1 MDIELLSR
9 MIGELIVD
17 HDQVGLPG
25 VGTFVAEVVP
35 ASFSDKGYTI
45 NPPYRRLSFHPSR
58 LEDQLLINYYAKA
71 NDIPIEMAK
80 LIIVQFLA
88 EFKTVLKDRKTISL
102 PGLGRLRAT
111 RENNFFFV
119 ADEDLDIYPEGFSL
133 KPVSLKTHIDTRD
146 PVHIPVESFMK
157 NALAAQNASDEFGS
171 KAEIFQNQVVAE
183 PKPAVEV
190 HFVDLQSG
198 ESVPETA
205 AVAAALT
212 VPAAVA
218 VATGSEVA
226 EEQVAEAIPAMSTV
240 VESPVETEPIVEA
253 EPAKEPAIDLAAE
266 PVAIQPEEI
275 VSVESIVEKDIQSI
289 DESALESL
297 AEPMAPVAE
306 PAAEHV
312 VETEPTAEP
321 TPEPAAEPSAEPA
334 AESVV
339 ETEPAPEPTP
349 EPSVEPVAE
358 PAAEPVVETEPAP
371 EPTPEPAAEP
381 VAESA
386 AEQQDSTPSARLVT
400 PKPLMSEEDFDKK
413 SSHWWILPVVLVALA
428 IIAFAAYI
436 ILVSVAPDFIDSIL
450 YTPEELRII
459 NY

>member
-157 NALAAQNASDEFGS
+157 NALAAQNASDELGS
-171 KAEIFQNQVVAE
+171 KAEIIQNQVAAE

-190 HFVDLQSG
+190 HFVDLQTG

-218 VATGSEVA
+218 AATGSEVA
-226 EEQVAEAIPAMSTV
+226 EEQVAEAIPVMSTV

-253 EPAKEPAIDLAAE
+253 EPVEKPAIDLNPE
-266 PVAIQPEEI
+266 PVVIQPEEI

-306 PAAEHV
+306 PAAEPV
-312 VETEPTAEP
+312 AEAET
-321 TPEPAAEPSAEPA
+321 AAEPSAEPVAELA
-334 AESVV
+334 A
-339 ETEPAPEPTP
+339 
-349 EPSVEPVAE
+349 EPVAE
-358 PAAEPVVETEPAP
+358 S
-371 EPTPEPAAEP
+371 AAEP

-386 AEQQDSTPSARLVT
+386 AEQQDLTHSAKLVT

>member
-157 NALAAQNASDEFGS
+157 NALAAQNASDELGP

-190 HFVDLQSG
+190 HFVDLQTG

-240 VESPVETEPIVEA
+240 VESPVETEPTVE
-253 EPAKEPAIDLAAE
+253 
-266 PVAIQPEEI
+266 
-275 VSVESIVEKDIQSI
+275 
-289 DESALESL
+289 
-297 AEPMAPVAE
+297 
-306 PAAEHV
+306 
-312 VETEPTAEP
+312 AEP

-381 VAESA
+381 VAEPAAEPVAATEPAAEPVAESA
-386 AEQQDSTPSARLVT
+386 AEQQDSTPSAKLVT

>member
-133 KPVSLKTHIDTRD
+133 KPVSLKTHIETRD

-157 NALAAQNASDEFGS
+157 NALAAQNASDELGP

-218 VATGSEVA
+218 AATGSEVA

-253 EPAKEPAIDLAAE
+253 EPAAEPTPEPSAEPVAEPAAE
-266 PVAIQPEEI
+266 PVAETEPT
-275 VSVESIVEKDIQSI
+275 
-289 DESALESL
+289 
-297 AEPMAPVAE
+297 AEPTPEPSAEPVAE

-321 TPEPAAEPSAEPA
+321 TPEPSAEPVAEPA
-334 AESVV
+334 AEPVA
-339 ETEPAPEPTP
+339 EA
-349 EPSVEPVAE
+349 EPSAEPVAE
-358 PAAEPVVETEPAP
+358 PAAEPVVET

-386 AEQQDSTPSARLVT
+386 AEQQDSTPSAKLVT

>member
-157 NALAAQNASDEFGS
+157 NALVAQNASDELGA

-218 VATGSEVA
+218 AATGAEVA

-240 VESPVETEPIVEA
+240 VESPVEIVPIVEA
-253 EPAKEPAIDLAAE
+253 EPAKEPAIDLDAE
-266 PVAIQPEEI
+266 PVDIQPEEI

-306 PAAEHV
+306 P
-312 VETEPTAEP
+312 TAEP
-321 TPEPAAEPSAEPA
+321 TPEPSAEP
-334 AESVV
+334 
-339 ETEPAPEPTP
+339 
-349 EPSVEPVAE
+349 VA
-358 PAAEPVVETEPAP
+358 
-371 EPTPEPAAEP
+371 EPAAEP

-386 AEQQDSTPSARLVT
+386 AEQQDLTPSAKLVT

-413 SSHWWILPVVLVALA
+413 RSHWWILPVVLVALA
-428 IIAFAAYI
+428 IIAFAVYI

>member
-157 NALAAQNASDEFGS
+157 NALAAQNASDELGP

-190 HFVDLQSG
+190 HFVDPQSS

-218 VATGSEVA
+218 AATGSEVA
-226 EEQVAEAIPAMSTV
+226 EEQVAEAIPVMSTV

-253 EPAKEPAIDLAAE
+253 EPTAE
-266 PVAIQPEEI
+266 PTPEP
-275 VSVESIVEKDIQSI
+275 
-289 DESALESL
+289 SAE
-297 AEPMAPVAE
+297 PVAE
-306 PAAEHV
+306 PAAEPV
-312 VETEPTAEP
+312 AEAEPTAEP
-321 TPEPAAEPSAEPA
+321 TPEPAAEPVA
-334 AESVV
+334 
-339 ETEPAPEPTP
+339 
-349 EPSVEPVAE
+349 EPVAE
-358 PAAEPVVETEPAP
+358 A
-371 EPTPEPAAEP
+371 EPAAEP

-386 AEQQDSTPSARLVT
+386 AEQQDSTPSAKLVT

>member
-157 NALAAQNASDEFGS
+157 NALAAQNASDELGA

-218 VATGSEVA
+218 
-226 EEQVAEAIPAMSTV
+226 
-240 VESPVETEPIVEA
+240 EA
-253 EPAKEPAIDLAAE
+253 EPSAE
-266 PVAIQPEEI
+266 
-275 VSVESIVEKDIQSI
+275 
-289 DESALESL
+289 
-297 AEPMAPVAE
+297 PVAE
-306 PAAEHV
+306 PAAEPVAEAEPTAEPTPEPTPEPSAEPVAEPAAEPVAEAEPTAEPTPEPSAEPAAEPAAELVAEPV

-321 TPEPAAEPSAEPA
+321 TPEL
-334 AESVV
+334 
-339 ETEPAPEPTP
+339 TPEPTP
-349 EPSVEPVAE
+349 EPV
-358 PAAEPVVETEPAP
+358 
-371 EPTPEPAAEP
+371 AEP
-381 VAESA
+381 VAESV
-386 AEQQDSTPSARLVT
+386 AEQQDLTPSAKLVT

>member
-133 KPVSLKTHIDTRD
+133 KPVSLKTHIETRD

-157 NALAAQNASDEFGS
+157 NALAAQNASDELGS
-171 KAEIFQNQVVAE
+171 KAEILQNQVVAE

-218 VATGSEVA
+218 AATGAEVA
-226 EEQVAEAIPAMSTV
+226 EEQIAEAIPVMSTV
-240 VESPVETEPIVEA
+240 VESPVETEPTVE
-253 EPAKEPAIDLAAE
+253 
-266 PVAIQPEEI
+266 
-275 VSVESIVEKDIQSI
+275 
-289 DESALESL
+289 
-297 AEPMAPVAE
+297 
-306 PAAEHV
+306 
-312 VETEPTAEP
+312 AEP

-371 EPTPEPAAEP
+371 EPSAESVTEPAAEPVAEAEPTAESTPEPAAEP

-386 AEQQDSTPSARLVT
+386 AEQRDLTHSAKLVT

>member
-157 NALAAQNASDEFGS
+157 NALAAQNASDELGA

-190 HFVDLQSG
+190 HFVDPQSS

-218 VATGSEVA
+218 
-226 EEQVAEAIPAMSTV
+226 
-240 VESPVETEPIVEA
+240 EA
-253 EPAKEPAIDLAAE
+253 EPTAE
-266 PVAIQPEEI
+266 PVAE
-275 VSVESIVEKDIQSI
+275 
-289 DESALESL
+289 
-297 AEPMAPVAE
+297 PVAE
-306 PAAEHV
+306 PASEPVAE
-312 VETEPTAEP
+312 TDPTAEP
-321 TPEPAAEPSAEPA
+321 TPEPSAESAAEPVAEAEPSAEPVAEPA
-334 AESVV
+334 AEPVA

-358 PAAEPVVETEPAP
+358 PAAEPVAETEPAP
-371 EPTPEPAAEP
+371 EP
-381 VAESA
+381 
-386 AEQQDSTPSARLVT
+386 
-400 PKPLMSEEDFDKK
+400 
-413 SSHWWILPVVLVALA
+413 
-428 IIAFAAYI
+428 
-436 ILVSVAPDFIDSIL
+436 
-450 YTPEELRII
+450 
-459 NY
+459 

>member
-157 NALAAQNASDEFGS
+157 NALAAQNASDELGA

-218 VATGSEVA
+218 AATGSEVA

-253 EPAKEPAIDLAAE
+253 EP
-266 PVAIQPEEI
+266 
-275 VSVESIVEKDIQSI
+275 
-289 DESALESL
+289 
-297 AEPMAPVAE
+297 
-306 PAAEHV
+306 
-312 VETEPTAEP
+312 TAEP
-321 TPEPAAEPSAEPA
+321 TPEPCA
-334 AESVV
+334 
-339 ETEPAPEPTP
+339 
-349 EPSVEPVAE
+349 EPVAE
-358 PAAEPVVETEPAP
+358 A
-371 EPTPEPAAEP
+371 EPAAEP

-386 AEQQDSTPSARLVT
+386 AEQQDLTPSAKLVT

-413 SSHWWILPVVLVALA
+413 RSHWWILPVVLVALA

>member
-157 NALAAQNASDEFGS
+157 NALAAQNASDELGP

-218 VATGSEVA
+218 E
-226 EEQVAEAIPAMSTV
+226 
-240 VESPVETEPIVEA
+240 
-253 EPAKEPAIDLAAE
+253 
-266 PVAIQPEEI
+266 
-275 VSVESIVEKDIQSI
+275 
-289 DESALESL
+289 
-297 AEPMAPVAE
+297 
-306 PAAEHV
+306 
-312 VETEPTAEP
+312 
-321 TPEPAAEPSAEPA
+321 AEPSA
-334 AESVV
+334 
-339 ETEPAPEPTP
+339 
-349 EPSVEPVAE
+349 EPVAE
-358 PAAEPVVETEPAP
+358 PAAEPVVEAEPTA
-371 EPTPEPAAEP
+371 EPTPEPSAEPVAELAAEPVAESAAEP

-386 AEQQDSTPSARLVT
+386 AEQQDLTPSAKLVT